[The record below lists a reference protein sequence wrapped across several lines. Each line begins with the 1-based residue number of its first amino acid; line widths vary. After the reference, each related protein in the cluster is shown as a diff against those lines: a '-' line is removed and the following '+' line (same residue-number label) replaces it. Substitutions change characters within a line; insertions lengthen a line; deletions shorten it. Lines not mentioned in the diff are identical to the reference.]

1 VDKWNANSPLA
12 LYSES
17 FSERILVR
25 MANRRLR
32 LPGCGSRYLDELS
45 RVHRA
50 GGKVR
55 HGPAC
60 GGNCDCNWSLIE
72 RGHSAHGG
80 DVSKVPCTDSI
91 EGGPDIPLLKVV
103 PPWTGGQGNKL
114 DVVAD
119 FFCGILSFTKFAFGL
134 EPKLFI
140 SSYRAV
146 VFFPDFPGALSD
158 FFFVGLCQSSGSLFQ
173 LRCQGQYALD
183 RFPIAY
189 PPREVAVQWI
199 RGVKASTGAR
209 NWRAHLRAFCG
220 KPALAETA
228 HRAFAPVYGRS

>member
-1 VDKWNANSPLA
+1 MERQLSSGA
-12 LYSES
+12 LFREFLGAYLSTHGQS
-17 FSERILVR
+17 ATSI
-25 MANRRLR
+25 
-32 LPGCGSRYLDELS
+32 PGCGSRYLDELS

-103 PPWTGGQGNKL
+103 PPWPGGQGNKL

-119 FFCGILSFTKFAFGL
+119 FFCEILRTVSRSPTHRAKSRYNGL
-134 EPKLFI
+134 EGLKLVL
-140 SSYRAV
+140 A
-146 VFFPDFPGALSD
+146 PGTGGHICELFAENSHWRKRLTELSRLYTD
-158 FFFVGLCQSSGSLFQ
+158 
-173 LRCQGQYALD
+173 ALD
-183 RFPIAY
+183 
-189 PPREVAVQWI
+189 VAMER
-199 RGVKASTGAR
+199 RGGTDD
-209 NWRAHLRAFCG
+209 
-220 KPALAETA
+220 
-228 HRAFAPVYGRS
+228 